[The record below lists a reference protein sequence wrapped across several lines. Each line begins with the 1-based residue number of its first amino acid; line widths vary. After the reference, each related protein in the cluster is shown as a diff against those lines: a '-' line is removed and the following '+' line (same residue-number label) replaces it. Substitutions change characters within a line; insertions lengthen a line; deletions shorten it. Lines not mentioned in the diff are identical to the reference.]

1 MILGG
6 GQAQLELIK
15 TAKAM
20 GLYTIVVGI
29 SGNYPGYEIADKC
42 FFVDIFDKEKV
53 LDIAKEELIDGIS
66 MVCSD
71 FI

>member
-1 MILGG
+1 MKNNDLGG

-29 SGNYPGYEIADKC
+29 SGNYPGYKIADKHSC
-42 FFVDIFDKEKV
+42 RYI
-53 LDIAKEELIDGIS
+53 
-66 MVCSD
+66 
-71 FI
+71 